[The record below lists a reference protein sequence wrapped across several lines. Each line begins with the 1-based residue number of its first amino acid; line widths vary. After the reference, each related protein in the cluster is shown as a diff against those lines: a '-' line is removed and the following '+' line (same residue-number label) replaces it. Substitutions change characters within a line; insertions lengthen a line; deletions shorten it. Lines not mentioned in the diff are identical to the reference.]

1 MVYAKVPLWPEGCP
15 VERGGVSQYIFI
27 LCLVRFYDIMPV
39 SAGILPMGC
48 EDPVKL
54 RPKFWMKS
62 TPTSGGWRAVNNVG
76 ISRKISTQFQLNCLQ
91 PPTT

>member
-1 MVYAKVPLWPEGCP
+1 MVSPSRHRLLMPGSR
-15 VERGGVSQYIFI
+15 RGRMRPCFFYFLFLYI
-27 LCLVRFYDIMPV
+27 YDTIPV
-39 SAGILPMGC
+39 SVGVPSMGC
-48 EDPVKL
+48 EDPIKL